1 MNKPKCLAGL
11 LAVLIKHGVLSAEA
25 ERVKKTLRRA
35 IVDTMTE
42 SRTDLGVPEINVVIA
57 RISDFGEKNAKGR
70 VFPGW
75 AAIGQDARS

>member
-35 IVDTMTE
+35 IVDTM
-42 SRTDLGVPEINVVIA
+42 N
-57 RISDFGEKNAKGR
+57 
-70 VFPGW
+70 
-75 AAIGQDARS
+75 